1 MTLIKPNWNK
11 FFWSWIE
18 ANLSGNKPILPGEI
32 DMYRKRITNLDD
44 SVNRTQGL
52 TYYSDELIWS
62 KEVNIKI

>member
-1 MTLIKPNWNK
+1 MTSDL
-11 FFWSWIE
+11 
-18 ANLSGNKPILPGEI
+18 NLSGNKLILLGEI

-52 TYYSDELIWS
+52 TYYSDEMIWS

>member
-1 MTLIKPNWNK
+1 MDRSNK
-11 FFWSWIE
+11 VTSDL
-18 ANLSGNKPILPGEI
+18 NLSGNKLILPGEI

>member
-18 ANLSGNKPILPGEI
+18 ANLSGNKLILPGEI